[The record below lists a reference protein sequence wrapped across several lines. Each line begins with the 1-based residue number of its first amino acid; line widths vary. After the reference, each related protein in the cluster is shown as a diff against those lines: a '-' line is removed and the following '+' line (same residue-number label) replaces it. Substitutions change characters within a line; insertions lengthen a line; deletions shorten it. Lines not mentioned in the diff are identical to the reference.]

1 MRWLPLLLVAACSSA
16 CSSSGTSTRGQHG
29 RDSFAY
35 LATPGCEDG
44 CNLQQFAVAADDA
57 QQEMQVSGAA
67 FAGVSSSA
75 DSIASFTLSGGQV
88 SMTTAMSGDADLIL
102 SDGAGTEVDRV
113 TVHVVDVAELEF
125 TKGWSGSGPL
135 VLESV
140 PITFGPVTKL
150 DAGNRTLLGAQ
161 AVHFQASG
169 TVSLMGA
176 PSPAPNAPPTI
187 LESMIFQAAA
197 GTGDLTGQNG
207 SQSFDIAVTAVTLND
222 LSMLT
227 ATVGESVLGS
237 GGATIDT
244 PVAVNAA
251 TPAGNVYGPTCSWAV
266 SDPSVEVVVTGN
278 ADELQGPAT
287 SGATFKLTKDG
298 TFTAT
303 CSIGRLTAV
312 VPLKRDN

>member
-1 MRWLPLLLVAACSSA
+1 MRWLPLLLAGA

-44 CNLQQFAVAADDA
+44 CNLQDFSVAADGA
-57 QQEMQVSGAA
+57 QQLMQVTGAS
-67 FAGVSSSA
+67 FAAVSSSA
-75 DSIASFTLSGGQV
+75 DAIASFSLSGQNV
-88 SMTTAMSGDADLIL
+88 LMTTAMSGDADLVL
-102 SDGAGTEVDRV
+102 GDGAGSEVDRV
-113 TVHVVDVAELEF
+113 TVHVADVAELEY
-125 TKGWSGSGPL
+125 TRGWSGNGPI
-135 VLESV
+135 VLENV

-161 AVHFQASG
+161 AVHFQVSG
-169 TVSLMGA
+169 TLSALGA

-187 LESMIFQAAA
+187 LESIIVSAAA
-197 GTGDLTGQNG
+197 GSGDLTGKNG
-207 SQSFDIAVTAVTLND
+207 SQSFDIPMTAVTLND
-222 LSMLT
+222 LTMLT

-251 TPAGNVYGPTCSWAV
+251 TPAGSVYGPTCSWAV
-266 SDPSVEVVVTGN
+266 SDPSVEVVITSN
-278 ADELQGPAT
+278 ADQLQGPPT